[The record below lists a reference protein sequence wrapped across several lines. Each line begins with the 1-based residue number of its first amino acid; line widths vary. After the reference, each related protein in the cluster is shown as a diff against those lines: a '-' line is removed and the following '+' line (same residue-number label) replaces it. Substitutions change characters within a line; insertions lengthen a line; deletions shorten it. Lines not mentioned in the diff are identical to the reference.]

1 VPKAAPQSEQ
11 DGEPA
16 FEDALRQLESIV
28 EAMESDDLP
37 LDQLLKR
44 FEEGTRLAQLCQ
56 NRLSTAE
63 VRIRKLEETL
73 GGTLVAKPAALDSG
87 DAA

>member
-1 VPKAAPQSEQ
+1 MPKAAPQSEQ

-73 GGTLVAKPAALDSG
+73 GGTLVTKPAALDSG

>member
-1 VPKAAPQSEQ
+1 MPKAAPQSEQ

-37 LDQLLKR
+37 LDQLLER

-63 VRIRKLEETL
+63 IRIRKLEETL
-73 GGTLVAKPAALDSG
+73 GGTLVAKPTALDSG

>member
-1 VPKAAPQSEQ
+1 MPKAAHQSEQ

-73 GGTLVAKPAALDSG
+73 GGTLVTKPVALDSG

>member
-1 VPKAAPQSEQ
+1 MPKAAPQSEQ

-73 GGTLVAKPAALDSG
+73 GGTLVAKPIALDSG